1 MEQKEYNY
9 SAEDIKVL
17 EGLSAVRKR
26 PAMYIGN
33 TAFAGLHHLVWEIV
47 DNSIDEAMG
56 GYCDFI
62 DIKLLTDGSVSVFDN
77 GRGIPVEIHK
87 TEKIPALEVVMTKL
101 HAGGKF
107 DNKSYKVSGGL
118 HGVGSAVVNALSELC
133 EVEVH
138 KNGKIYYQKYE
149 RGVVQCEMK
158 VLGETRKNGTK
169 TVFKPDHQIF
179 ETTEFDFDT
188 IVRRMRELAF
198 LTKGV
203 RIKIS
208 DERTGRKKDFL
219 YEGGIVSY
227 VEYLNKNKELLHK
240 PPIYISG
247 EKNNVIV
254 EVSFQYNNSYKET
267 MLTFANNINTVEG
280 GMHLIGF
287 KSALTRSINHYLQ
300 SSPKNKNFKEKLS
313 GDDVREGLTAVLS
326 VRLPDPQFEGQTK
339 TKLGNS
345 EIKGLVETMVNEGIS
360 NYFEEN
366 PKVIKNILDKVL
378 EAARAREAARKARD
392 LARRKGVL
400 SSNSLPG
407 KLADCQET
415 DPSMCEIFIVEG
427 ESAGGSAKQGR
438 DRKNQAIL
446 PLRGK
451 ILNVEKA
458 RFDKMISSEE
468 IKVMITALG
477 TGIGDKEYD
486 INSIRYHKVI
496 IMTDADVDGSHIRT
510 LLLTFFFR
518 QMPEL
523 IENGYLYVAQP
534 PLYRIAFGKNEI
546 YIKDEDEFDDYI
558 FNRIS
563 ENEKVVVSDDKE
575 LSGQRLVNFLKGI
588 KRFYENLQKLARTG
602 ISPKFIEFIAYN
614 GPSDKKMFKDSD
626 FMEGIFKSLENN
638 GFRVSDINVTVEDG
652 EYEFTVTETK
662 NGGKPSF
669 INWEILASPELKN
682 MITLYNKYK
691 ELIVDEYL
699 LDVDGEG
706 KKVKGPEKLI
716 NEIMEKARKGLSIQ
730 RYKGLGEMNPDQL
743 WKTTMDPEKRRLLR
757 IKVEDVVD
765 ADDIF
770 TVLMGDKV
778 EPRREFIQNNA
789 LEVKELD
796 I

>member
-1 MEQKEYNY
+1 MEAKEINY

-17 EGLSAVRKR
+17 EGLAAVRKR
-26 PAMYIGN
+26 PSMYIGN
-33 TAFAGLHHLVWEIV
+33 TSFAGLHHLVWEIV

-62 DIKLLTDGSVSVFDN
+62 DIKILTDGSVSVFDN
-77 GRGIPVEIHK
+77 GRGIPVELHK

-118 HGVGSAVVNALSELC
+118 HGVGVSVVNALSESC

-138 KNGKIYYQKYE
+138 KHGKIHFQRYE

-158 VLGETRKNGTK
+158 ILGETKKNGTK
-169 TVFKPDHQIF
+169 TTFKPDSQIF
-179 ETTEFDFDT
+179 ETTELDFDT
-188 IVRRMRELAF
+188 VARRMRELAF

-203 RIKIS
+203 RIKVS
-208 DERTGRKKDFL
+208 DERTGQKKDFL
-219 YEGGIVSY
+219 YEGGIVQY
-227 VEYLNKNKELLHK
+227 VEYLNKNKDLLHK
-240 PPIYISG
+240 TPIYISG
-247 EKNNVIV
+247 EKNDVII
-254 EVSFQYNNSYKET
+254 EVALQYNNSYKEK
-267 MLTFANNINTVEG
+267 MLTFANNINTAEG
-280 GMHLIGF
+280 GSHLVGF
-287 KSALTRSINHYLQ
+287 KSALTRSINQYLN
-300 SSPKNKNFKEKLS
+300 SSPKAKNFKEKLS
-313 GDDVREGLTAVLS
+313 GDDAREGLTAVLS

-345 EIKGLVETMVNEGIS
+345 EIKGLVETLVNESIS

-366 PKVIKNILDKVL
+366 PKVIKTILDKVM

-407 KLADCQET
+407 KLADCQER
-415 DPSMCEIFIVEG
+415 DPSLCEIFIVEG

-477 TGIGDKEYD
+477 TGIGEKEYNID
-486 INSIRYHKVI
+486 SLRYHKVI

-523 IENGYLYVAQP
+523 IQNGYLYVAQP
-534 PLYRIAFGKNEI
+534 PLYRVAQGKSEL

-563 ENEKVVVSDDKE
+563 DNIKVIVSEGNEI
-575 LSGQRLVNFLKGI
+575 SGFKLVNFLKGV
-588 KRFYENLQKLARTG
+588 KKFYENLQKLSRRG
-602 ISPKFIEFIAYN
+602 ISPRFIEFIAFN
-614 GPSDKKMFKDSD
+614 GPTDKRMFKNSD
-626 FMEGIFKSLENN
+626 FMDVIFKSLEEN
-638 GFRVSDINVTVEDG
+638 GFKVSDINVTVEDG
-652 EYEFTVTETK
+652 EYEFTISETQ

-669 INWEILASPELKN
+669 INWEFLASPELKN
-682 MITLYNKYK
+682 MITIYNKFK
-691 ELIVDEYL
+691 DIIVDEYR
-699 LDVDGEG
+699 LDDDDEG
-706 KKVKGPEKLI
+706 KKIKGVENLI
-716 NEIMEKARKGLSIQ
+716 TEIMEKAKKGLSIQ

-757 IKVEDVVD
+757 VKIGDDVE

-778 EPRREFIQNNA
+778 EPRREIYS
-789 LEVKELD
+789 E
-796 I
+796 